1 MKQHEPIKP
10 GKTSVVVFMMA
21 VFFIYACS
29 ANVNEDLVQA
39 AMTGDAKTIERLLG
53 EGADVNAKDSKYHAT
68 ALMWA
73 AHNGHA
79 AALRTLL
86 QHGAAID
93 EKGPAG
99 ESALW
104 FAAQKGQLET
114 LRILAESGA
123 DIDVV
128 GRDGDS
134 AISIATINE
143 HTPVVEY
150 LIKAGAEK

>member
-1 MKQHEPIKP
+1 MRHDQRHKRLKVFVPI
-10 GKTSVVVFMMA
+10 FMMA

-29 ANVNEDLVQA
+29 SNVNEDLVQA

-53 EGADVNAKDSKYHAT
+53 KGADVNAKDSKYHAT
-68 ALMWA
+68 ALMWT
-73 AHNGHA
+73 AHNGHE
-79 AALRTLL
+79 AALRILL
-86 QHGAAID
+86 QHGATID
-93 EKGPAG
+93 EKGTGG

-104 FAAQKGQLET
+104 FAAQKGQVET

-134 AISIATINE
+134 AISIAKKNG
-143 HTPVVEY
+143 HASVVEY